1 MAILCIVEKS
11 IFKGIGKMK
20 NPKLT
25 IIGLMMCSFFSG
37 CKSEKEQVRDNI
49 EQMKSRPIELCLDKM
64 ECRRNPLSKLGKKF
78 TMVVYVDS
86 AVCSPCALG
95 KLRFWNPL
103 ISEAKKERIDIDYVF
118 ILSPK
123 KEELEDVNMDLE
135 ITDLQSSVYLDTE
148 NVFQRSNVTI
158 PKGQQYHSFLLDKE
172 FNVILIGSPI
182 EKEKIKCIYKRI
194 ISGKCKTKIVM

>member
-1 MAILCIVEKS
+1 MI
-11 IFKGIGKMK
+11 
-20 NPKLT
+20 T
-25 IIGLMMCSFFSG
+25 
-37 CKSEKEQVRDNI
+37 
-49 EQMKSRPIELCLDKM
+49 
-64 ECRRNPLSKLGKKF
+64 
-78 TMVVYVDS
+78 
-86 AVCSPCALG
+86 
-95 KLRFWNPL
+95 
-103 ISEAKKERIDIDYVF
+103 EAKKERIDIDYVF

-123 KEELEDVNMDLE
+123 KEELEDVNMELE

>member
-25 IIGLMMCSFFSG
+25 IIGLMMCSLFSG

-86 AVCSPCALG
+86 AVCSQ
-95 KLRFWNPL
+95 
-103 ISEAKKERIDIDYVF
+103 V
-118 ILSPK
+118 
-123 KEELEDVNMDLE
+123 
-135 ITDLQSSVYLDTE
+135 
-148 NVFQRSNVTI
+148 
-158 PKGQQYHSFLLDKE
+158 
-172 FNVILIGSPI
+172 
-182 EKEKIKCIYKRI
+182 
-194 ISGKCKTKIVM
+194 